1 VGSRRTLGGATA
13 SRPDGPAAR
22 FPVIRVG
29 CDGVQLPL
37 SVARVRRIVA
47 IVLRAEG
54 RAAEPPSRRADITIT
69 FVGPVAIRRL
79 NREWKGHDE
88 PTDVLSFAL
97 RPPEGGV
104 TGDVYI
110 CPAVARG
117 QARLHQ
123 VPFGDEIA
131 RLVVHGTLHVLGY
144 DHPEGRGRTRSA
156 MWRRQERYLKALA

>member
-1 VGSRRTLGGATA
+1 VR
-13 SRPDGPAAR
+13 
-22 FPVIRVG
+22 
-29 CDGVQLPL
+29 LPL
-37 SVARVRRIVA
+37 AQSRVRRLVA
-47 IVLRAEG
+47 TVLRAEG

-69 FVGPVAIRRL
+69 FVGPNAMRRL
-79 NREWKGHDE
+79 NRDWKGRDE

-117 QARLHQ
+117 HARVHQ
-123 VPFGDEIA
+123 VPLTDELA

-156 MWRRQERYLKALA
+156 MWRRQERYLKALT